1 MMLRQGAAP
10 MSKADRTLLKSLL
23 IAARKQHVH
32 HDLAA
37 NL

>member
-1 MMLRQGAAP
+1 MMRRQSAAP
-10 MSKADRTLLKSLL
+10 MSKADWTLLKSLL
-23 IAARKQHVH
+23 IAVRKQRVH

>member
-1 MMLRQGAAP
+1 MMRRQSAAP
-10 MSKADRTLLKSLL
+10 MNKADRRLLKSLL
-23 IAARKQHVH
+23 IAARKQRVH